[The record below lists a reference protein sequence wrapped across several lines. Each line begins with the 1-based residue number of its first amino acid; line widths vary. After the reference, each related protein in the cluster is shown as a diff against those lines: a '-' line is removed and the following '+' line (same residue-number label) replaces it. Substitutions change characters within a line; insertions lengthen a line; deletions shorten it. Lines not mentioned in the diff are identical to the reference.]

1 MTMFPNCSLSLSNFS
16 LSPAL
21 LRASSE
27 TWSLSSPKSRSQL
40 FWAALFCKSV
50 ISLGKTPTQHL
61 KFARWVYKTRVQR
74 VLSTYLISVIL
85 FRLGQFS
92 MRFSIENIDN
102 SAFKLSFNEKVWRYF
117 NEFLLRISIMSS
129 SAKEIDLPSSKCFR
143 DGHLVTNFLK
153 RISCLLNSLQYRESS
168 VRTHFA

>member
-1 MTMFPNCSLSLSNFS
+1 M
-16 LSPAL
+16 
-21 LRASSE
+21 
-27 TWSLSSPKSRSQL
+27 
-40 FWAALFCKSV
+40 
-50 ISLGKTPTQHL
+50 
-61 KFARWVYKTRVQR
+61 
-74 VLSTYLISVIL
+74 L

-153 RISCLLNSLQYRESS
+153 RISCLLNSLYNTESHQYVLTLHNLCCIGWSAS
-168 VRTHFA
+168 VCADCEMSGWAPPQAVQLFGAVLDLYLLQRAHVQLEQNHIDWTQVFLTINL